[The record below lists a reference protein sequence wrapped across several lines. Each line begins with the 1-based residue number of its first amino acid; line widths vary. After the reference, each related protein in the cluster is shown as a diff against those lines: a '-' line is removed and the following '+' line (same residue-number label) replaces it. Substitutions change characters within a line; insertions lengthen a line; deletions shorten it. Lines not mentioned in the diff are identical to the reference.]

1 MDLTREQTQRA
12 TERVTGV
19 LELVAA
25 HPAGVRLNRL
35 VAGLD
40 TPKSVVRDVVAQ
52 LVHGGYLTE
61 DDGSY
66 TVGPAVDALLPRR
79 WELVI
84 AARPVLDELRDRFAE
99 TAILSTNI
107 GDAVVNIAMAEP
119 DRDIRFSAPLNV
131 PRAIHPSSAGK
142 VFLAHWP
149 ARRRDAL
156 LAGLLPDADQRR
168 RATEELVAVRLDGA
182 GYNRG
187 ETSPDVGAVACPVVV
202 DGAVVAALGMA
213 GPLARIGEQLADIAK
228 AVAERAVELA

>member
-1 MDLTREQTQRA
+1 MDLAHDQTRRA
-12 TERVTGV
+12 TDRVTGV

-35 VAGLD
+35 VGGLD
-40 TPKSVVRDVVAQ
+40 TPKSVVRDIVAQ
-52 LVHGGYLTE
+52 LVHGGYLAE
-61 DDGSY
+61 DDGTY
-66 TVGPAVDALLPRR
+66 TVGPAVEALLPRR
-79 WELVI
+79 WDLVI
-84 AARPVLDELRDRFAE
+84 AARPGLDDLRDRFGE

-107 GDAVVNIAMAEP
+107 GDSVVNIAVAEP
-119 DRDIRFSAPLNV
+119 DREIRFSAPLNV
-131 PRAIHPSSAGK
+131 PRAIYPSSAGK

-156 LAGLLPDADQRR
+156 LDTHGADPR
-168 RATEELVAVRLDGA
+168 RAVAELDAVRVEGV

-213 GPLARIGEQLADIAK
+213 GPLARIGDRFPEIAA
-228 AVAERAVELA
+228 AVADHAAGLA